1 MIIHDSDMHTEVKT
15 EMRGGKGDAVLLHIT
30 TAENLN
36 GRGRLF
42 ARITLDPGCSIGYH
56 EHHGESELFYLL
68 QGEGLLSDNG
78 TQTTV
83 RAGDCAICPDGCGHA
98 IQNTGKEPLVMMAL
112 ILYAGDRTHQAAGQ
126 NG

>member
-1 MIIHDSDMHTEVKT
+1 MIIHEPDMKTEIKT
-15 EMRGGKGDAVLLHIT
+15 EMRGGKGDTVLLHIT
-30 TAENLN
+30 PAENLN
-36 GRGRLF
+36 DRGRLF
-42 ARITLDPGCSIGYH
+42 ARITLNPGCSIGYH

-78 TQTTV
+78 TEKAV

-98 IQNTGKEPLVMMAL
+98 IQNTGGEPLVLIAL
-112 ILYAGDRTHQAAGQ
+112 ILHAGERLAEHA